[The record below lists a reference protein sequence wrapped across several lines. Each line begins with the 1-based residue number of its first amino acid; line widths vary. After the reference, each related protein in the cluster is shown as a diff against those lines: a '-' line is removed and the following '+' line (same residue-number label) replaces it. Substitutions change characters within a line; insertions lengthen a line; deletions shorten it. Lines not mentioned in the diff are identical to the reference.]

1 MLSSRSMQAAFK
13 FAACQHSPFVTTVR
27 TSALKASA
35 TYQIRSAATTSTT
48 PVESIPAEQSE
59 AILKEQRLRRPVAP
73 HISIYQPQLTW
84 YLSSLNRIAGVTLS
98 GGTYLFALGYLA
110 SPYLGWH
117 LESATLAAAFGAL
130 PLAAKLGIKTVVAAP
145 FSFHYWNKI
154 RHLVWDTGR
163 FLDLKGVYATGYTVL
178 GLTALTTVGLV
189 LM

>member
-1 MLSSRSMQAAFK
+1 MFSLRPMQAAFK
-13 FAACQHSPFVTTVR
+13 LAARQPFPFVTTAR
-27 TSALKASA
+27 TTALKASS
-35 TYQIRSAATTSTT
+35 TYQTRYAATTSTD
-48 PVESIPAEQSE
+48 PAEAVSAEQAQ
-59 AILKEQRLRRPVAP
+59 AILKEQRLKRPVSP
-73 HISIYQPQLTW
+73 HLSIYQPQLTW
-84 YLSSLNRIAGVTLS
+84 YLSSLNRLTGVALS

-130 PLAAKLGIKTVVAAP
+130 PLAAKLGVKAVVAAP
-145 FSFHYWNKI
+145 FSFHCWNGI
-154 RHLVWDTGR
+154 RHLVWDTGK

>member
-13 FAACQHSPFVTTVR
+13 FAARQHSPFVTTAR

-48 PVESIPAEQSE
+48 PVESVPAEQSQ

-84 YLSSLNRIAGVTLS
+84 YLSGLNRIAGVTLS

-117 LESATLAAAFGAL
+117 LESATLAAAFGVL

-145 FSFHYWNKI
+145 FSFHCWNGI

>member
-1 MLSSRSMQAAFK
+1 MA
-13 FAACQHSPFVTTVR
+13 
-27 TSALKASA
+27 
-35 TYQIRSAATTSTT
+35 
-48 PVESIPAEQSE
+48 
-59 AILKEQRLRRPVAP
+59 
-73 HISIYQPQLTW
+73 
-84 YLSSLNRIAGVTLS
+84 LS

-110 SPYLGWH
+110 APYLGWH

-130 PLAAKLGIKTVVAAP
+130 PLAAKLGIKAAVAAP
-145 FSFHYWNKI
+145 FSFHCWNGV